1 MVRIVMSKEV
11 EKALNEIEE
20 LKKYLKKGERLIN
33 FQIDR
38 DNIRRYLKRIERNLK
53 SDSIKAEKTQKLE
66 EFAKLCAKK
75 HVRLH
80 YLGLPLKTYN
90 EKVMCDERERG
101 YNRLPLTESEYDL
114 ARRVVD
120 EYGK

>member
-1 MVRIVMSKEV
+1 MAVDDIKSYRFSKKREKELEKHCEKV
-11 EKALNEIEE
+11 ED
-20 LKKYLKKGERLIN
+20 Y
-33 FQIDR
+33 
-38 DNIRRYLKRIERNLK
+38 Y
-53 SDSIKAEKTQKLE
+53 KTCELE

-114 ARRVVD
+114 ARKVMD
-120 EYGK
+120 EYGE